1 MPGKCPQCGSR
12 TYLARTT
19 VRTEIIE
26 IQNVPCTA
34 CRECGHEQIGQLAQ
48 KKIDKLIERAA
59 KGKLK
64 NRMVVM

>member
-1 MPGKCPQCGSR
+1 MPGKCSQCGSR

-19 VRTEIIE
+19 IHTDLIE

-34 CRECGHEQIGQLAQ
+34 CQECGQEQIGQLVQ
-48 KKIDKLIERAA
+48 KKLDKLIERAA

-64 NRMVVM
+64 TRMVVM